1 MCQSPFYD
9 NVNRKYK
16 DSVFTLLFT
25 DKERL
30 LELYNAIN
38 GTNFTDKD
46 GIQINTLQNAL
57 FMGRVNDISSILDNG
72 STLRVELRSLL
83 RNRSAVVSAN
93 SRPKR
98 VTRLLSRSAD
108 RKDND
113 SATGVR
119 LVQAGLPQYAT
130 PPAAVHSADL

>member
-1 MCQSPFYD
+1 MD
-9 NVNRKYK
+9 DVNRKYK
-16 DSVFTLLFT
+16 DSVFTLLFN

-46 GIQINTLQNAL
+46 GIEINTLQNAL
-57 FMGRVNDISSILDNG
+57 FMGLVNDISFILDNG

-93 SRPKR
+93 STLFVKPLARTTRNPLSF
-98 VTRLLSRSAD
+98 TLSGLQGRLLSYWRTFGAGWPAPICRSACCC
-108 RKDND
+108 
-113 SATGVR
+113 T
-119 LVQAGLPQYAT
+119 
-130 PPAAVHSADL
+130 